1 MRPNIISSL
10 LAQSQ
15 PPADATRVAKQPIPL
30 GVLKSSVIAAKPV
43 QKEVVVEKPHPL
55 PPDPMLL
62 KDADKEIMTKLIK
75 AAKQKGIDP
84 YTAVA
89 IGLQETG
96 IRNTIHSGFGVN
108 PLHMNT
114 FELQYK
120 GNAMERSLEFLKEKF
135 EYAKK
140 LGKKDEADILQAWNG
155 YGKIAPDPDTEA
167 LDKYVSE
174 WEDKNNKT
182 MSRQDYKKLHTK
194 FRKPT
199 GKMYG
204 IEYTRDKPLDF
215 NDNPVY
221 GKRVIDIRENV
232 IKKSPEIINLINS
245 TK

>member
-10 LAQSQ
+10 LAQVQ
-15 PPADATRVAKQPIPL
+15 PPADATRVAKTPIPL
-30 GVLKSSVIAAKPV
+30 GALKSSIIAAKPT

-62 KDADKEIMTKLIK
+62 KDADKDMMVKLIK
-75 AAKQKGIDP
+75 AAKQKGVDP

-96 IRNTIHSGFGVN
+96 IRNTIHSNFGVN

-114 FELQYK
+114 MEDRFS
-120 GNAMERSLEFLKEKF
+120 GNAVERSLEFLKEKF

-140 LGKKDEADILQAWNG
+140 LGKTDEADVLQAWNG
-155 YGKIAPDPDTEA
+155 YGKISTDTDTEA
-167 LDKYVSE
+167 LTKFVED
-174 WEDKNNKT
+174 WERQNNKNFPVEELELLE
-182 MSRQDYKKLHTK
+182 KK
-194 FRKPT
+194 FRKEK

-232 IKKSPEIINLINS
+232 IKKSPEMVSLINS
-245 TK
+245 IQ